1 MYEYTLFTFSKNG
14 GKVMKIRKMLFC
26 IVIPA
31 LASFLAGA
39 WFTLHG
45 VSNVGITV
53 LLAIVALCVGWSY
66 YVRGSSLA
74 YYVVGWLAE
83 IFTGF
88 LYIKVLAGLLGEFGA
103 LMYILVLILF
113 VTMVVL
119 SIKYATII
127 KRVARI
133 RKRVIKSEDSDD
145 APENQPV
152 EQVEAEEV
160 QQESQQNAGEK

>member
-1 MYEYTLFTFSKNG
+1 
-14 GKVMKIRKMLFC
+14 MKIRKMLFC

-45 VSNVGITV
+45 VSNAGITV
-53 LLAIVALCVGWSY
+53 LLAIVALCAGWSY

-103 LMYILVLILF
+103 LMYIFVLILF
-113 VTMVVL
+113 VTMVLL
-119 SIKYATII
+119 SIKYGTIV

-133 RKRVIKSEDSDD
+133 RKKERRSEASDD
-145 APENQPV
+145 TTDQPV

-160 QQESQQNAGEK
+160 QQEYQQNAGEK

>member
-1 MYEYTLFTFSKNG
+1 
-14 GKVMKIRKMLFC
+14 MKIRKMLFC

-53 LLAIVALCVGWSY
+53 LLLIVALCAGWSY

-88 LYIKVLAGLLGEFGA
+88 LYIKVLAGLLSEFGA
-103 LMYILVLILF
+103 LMYIFVLILF
-113 VTMVVL
+113 VTMVLL
-119 SIKYATII
+119 SIKYATIV

-133 RKRVIKSEDSDD
+133 RKKVRRSEASDD
-145 APENQPV
+145 TTDQPV

>member
-1 MYEYTLFTFSKNG
+1 
-14 GKVMKIRKMLFC
+14 MKIRKMLFC

-31 LASFLAGA
+31 LASFLTGA

-45 VSNVGITV
+45 VSNVGITI
-53 LLAIVALCVGWSY
+53 LLLIVALCAGWSY

-103 LMYILVLILF
+103 LMYIFVLILF
-113 VTMVVL
+113 VTMVLL
-119 SIKYATII
+119 SIKYGTIV

-133 RKRVIKSEDSDD
+133 RKKERRSEASDD
-145 APENQPV
+145 TTDQPV

-160 QQESQQNAGEK
+160 QQEYQQNAGEK

>member
-45 VSNVGITV
+45 VSNAGITV
-53 LLAIVALCVGWSY
+53 LLAIVALCAGWSY

-103 LMYILVLILF
+103 LMYIFVLILF
-113 VTMVVL
+113 VTMVLL
-119 SIKYATII
+119 SIKYGTIV

-133 RKRVIKSEDSDD
+133 RKKERRSEASDD
-145 APENQPV
+145 TTDQPV

-160 QQESQQNAGEK
+160 QQEYQQNAGEK

>member
-31 LASFLAGA
+31 LASFFAGA

-53 LLAIVALCVGWSY
+53 LLLIVALCAGWSY

-103 LMYILVLILF
+103 LMYIFVLILF
-113 VTMVVL
+113 VTMVLL
-119 SIKYATII
+119 SIKYATIV

-133 RKRVIKSEDSDD
+133 RKKVRRSEASDD
-145 APENQPV
+145 TTDQPV

>member
-1 MYEYTLFTFSKNG
+1 
-14 GKVMKIRKMLFC
+14 MKIRKMLFC

-31 LASFLAGA
+31 LASFLTGA

-45 VSNVGITV
+45 VSNVGITI
-53 LLAIVALCVGWSY
+53 LILIVALCAGWSY

-103 LMYILVLILF
+103 LMYIFVLILF
-113 VTMVVL
+113 VTMVLL
-119 SIKYATII
+119 SIKYGTIV

-133 RKRVIKSEDSDD
+133 RKKERRSEASDD
-145 APENQPV
+145 TTDQPV

-160 QQESQQNAGEK
+160 QQEYQQNAGEK

>member
-1 MYEYTLFTFSKNG
+1 
-14 GKVMKIRKMLFC
+14 MKIRKMLFC

-103 LMYILVLILF
+103 LMYIFVLILF
-113 VTMVVL
+113 VTMVLL
-119 SIKYATII
+119 SIKYATIV

-133 RKRVIKSEDSDD
+133 RKKVRRSEASDD
-145 APENQPV
+145 TTDQPV

>member
-1 MYEYTLFTFSKNG
+1 
-14 GKVMKIRKMLFC
+14 MKIRKMLFC

-45 VSNVGITV
+45 VSNAGITV
-53 LLAIVALCVGWSY
+53 LLAIVALCAGWSY

-103 LMYILVLILF
+103 LMYIFVLILF
-113 VTMVVL
+113 VTMVLL
-119 SIKYATII
+119 SIKYGTIV

-133 RKRVIKSEDSDD
+133 RKKERRSEASDD
-145 APENQPV
+145 TTDQPV

-160 QQESQQNAGEK
+160 QQEYQQNTGEK

>member
-53 LLAIVALCVGWSY
+53 LLLIVALCAGWSY

-103 LMYILVLILF
+103 LMYIFVLILF
-113 VTMVVL
+113 VTMVLL
-119 SIKYATII
+119 SIKYATIV

-133 RKRVIKSEDSDD
+133 RKKVRRSEASDD
-145 APENQPV
+145 TTDQPV

-160 QQESQQNAGEK
+160 QQESQQEP

>member
-1 MYEYTLFTFSKNG
+1 
-14 GKVMKIRKMLFC
+14 
-26 IVIPA
+26 
-31 LASFLAGA
+31 
-39 WFTLHG
+39 
-45 VSNVGITV
+45 
-53 LLAIVALCVGWSY
+53 
-66 YVRGSSLA
+66 
-74 YYVVGWLAE
+74 
-83 IFTGF
+83 
-88 LYIKVLAGLLGEFGA
+88 
-103 LMYILVLILF
+103 MYIFVLILF

>member
-45 VSNVGITV
+45 VSNAGITV
-53 LLAIVALCVGWSY
+53 LLAIVALCAGWSY

-103 LMYILVLILF
+103 LMYIFVLILF
-113 VTMVVL
+113 VTMVLL
-119 SIKYATII
+119 SIKYGTIV

-133 RKRVIKSEDSDD
+133 RKKERRSEASDD
-145 APENQPV
+145 TTDQPV

-160 QQESQQNAGEK
+160 QQEYQQNTGEK

>member
-1 MYEYTLFTFSKNG
+1 
-14 GKVMKIRKMLFC
+14 MKIRKMLFC

-53 LLAIVALCVGWSY
+53 LLAIVALCAGWSY
-66 YVRGSSLA
+66 YMKGPGLA

-103 LMYILVLILF
+103 LMYIFVLALF
-113 VTMVVL
+113 VIMVVL
-119 SIKYATII
+119 SIRYGTIV

-133 RKRVIKSEDSDD
+133 RKRVIKNEDSNNT
-145 APENQPV
+145 PEPV
-152 EQVEAEEV
+152 EHVEAEEV
-160 QQESQQNAGEK
+160 QQESQQEP